1 MVYFAL
7 FIYAQTILYPEQS
20 FATHLKQVLPS
31 AILTLLLNV
40 LTSVIIGT
48 LFLSR
53 IDKWKIEVGHL
64 QFVDNFKEGIIILQD
79 DNEKIKLVNT
89 AARKMLN
96 LPVPEADSF
105 EERML
110 ADDFET
116 GLLRQLKL
124 GQIRLN
130 DPRDYDL
137 E

>member
-1 MVYFAL
+1 M
-7 FIYAQTILYPEQS
+7 
-20 FATHLKQVLPS
+20 
-31 AILTLLLNV
+31 
-40 LTSVIIGT
+40 
-48 LFLSR
+48 
-53 IDKWKIEVGHL
+53 
-64 QFVDNFKEGIIILQD
+64 
-79 DNEKIKLVNT
+79 NT

-105 EERML
+105 EGRLL

-124 GQIRLN
+124 EQIRLN

>member
-96 LPVPEADSF
+96 LPVPEAGNF
-105 EERML
+105 EERLL

-124 GQIRLN
+124 EQIRLN
-130 DPRDYDL
+130 DPQDYDL

>member
-79 DNEKIKLVNT
+79 DTEKIKLVNT

>member
-1 MVYFAL
+1 M
-7 FIYAQTILYPEQS
+7 
-20 FATHLKQVLPS
+20 
-31 AILTLLLNV
+31 
-40 LTSVIIGT
+40 
-48 LFLSR
+48 
-53 IDKWKIEVGHL
+53 
-64 QFVDNFKEGIIILQD
+64 DNFKEGIIILQD
-79 DNEKIKLVNT
+79 DTEKIKLVNT

>member
-1 MVYFAL
+1 M
-7 FIYAQTILYPEQS
+7 
-20 FATHLKQVLPS
+20 
-31 AILTLLLNV
+31 
-40 LTSVIIGT
+40 IIGA

-96 LPVPEADSF
+96 LPVPEAGNF
-105 EERML
+105 EERLL

-124 GQIRLN
+124 EQIRLN
-130 DPRDYDL
+130 DPQDYDL